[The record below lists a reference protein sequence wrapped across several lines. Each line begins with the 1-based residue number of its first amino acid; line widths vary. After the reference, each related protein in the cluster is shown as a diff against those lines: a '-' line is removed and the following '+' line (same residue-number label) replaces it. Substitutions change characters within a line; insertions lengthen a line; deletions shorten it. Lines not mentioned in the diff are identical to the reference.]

1 MIANQVQF
9 QFFAICLWRSFRRE
23 KTFRGT
29 KSTDYRPFLALS
41 LFHKEKYMIAA
52 IQSVLVSMIV
62 VIIQLSPF
70 ANIARMLT

>member
-1 MIANQVQF
+1 MSSA
-9 QFFAICLWRSFRRE
+9 C
-23 KTFRGT
+23 GT

-70 ANIARMLT
+70 AIARMLTYKKMSKSIKLQKLISSSRVSV